1 MRSAIIVSFLLLGSA
16 ANAQSVDCGMSLA
29 FKQADNGGKSS
40 IPVWSDKTGK
50 ALLFADTMNINT
62 DGTRRSYSV
71 DDFWGEKT
79 ALNNLCNAMSDG
91 CAGLTSDQL
100 RSRRIATQQAKA
112 SGWPA
117 AQTAATKISP
127 SIIPFRGGKPCP
139 EVGGY
144 LVSATTLHKAA
155 ISDACDISNYADALS
170 VPAIVLPKRAQ
181 KGVATPFESR
191 GAQIGDLVVTMSG
204 DGRLIKYAV
213 AGDMGPSKSLGE
225 ISLALAA
232 DLLGKT
238 SPPANYLEVRGKK
251 PYQGKGWHVGKT
263 YTLIFPRTKNS
274 ADPYMTRERIERDA
288 ATVFQQWGGEKRLKA
303 CSAAYKPG

>member
-1 MRSAIIVSFLLLGSA
+1 MRRAIIVSFLLLGSA
-16 ANAQSVDCGMSLA
+16 ANAQSDVCGMSSA
-29 FKQADNGGKSS
+29 FSQPDDGGKKSVA
-40 IPVWSDKTGK
+40 VWSDKSGK

-100 RSRRIATQQAKA
+100 RTRRIATQQAKVN
-112 SGWPA
+112 GWPA
-117 AQTAATKISP
+117 AQIAATKISP
-127 SIIPFRGGKPCP
+127 SIISFKNGKPCP
-139 EVGGY
+139 EVDGY
-144 LVSATTLHKAA
+144 LVSATTLHKAG
-155 ISDACDISNYADALS
+155 ISNVCDILNYTDALA
-170 VPAIVLPKRAQ
+170 VPAIVLPKRAS

-204 DGRLIKYAV
+204 DGKLIRYAV

-232 DLLGKT
+232 DLIGKT
-238 SPPANYLEVRGKK
+238 SSPANYLEVRGKK

-263 YTLIFPRTKNS
+263 FTLIFPRTKNS
-274 ADPYMTRERIERDA
+274 AEPYMTRERIERDA
-288 ATVFQQWGGEKRLKA
+288 AAAFQQWGGEKRLRA
-303 CSAAYKPG
+303 CSAVYKPG